1 MISLVQKSADEAR
14 ARNSKRVLGPHLKAA
29 IMSDERFDFLHDI
42 VGKTADAPVPAAAA
56 QDAGLGDD
64 DGDAPQPKARRGG
77 RRKKVDPDC

>member
-42 VGKTADAPVPAAAA
+42 VSKTADAPAPAAA

-64 DGDAPQPKARRGG
+64 DDAPQPKARRGG